1 MTAITVNFDSIAE
14 IGDEQFYRLC
24 IDNPDTKFERNAQGE
39 IIIMS
44 PQHVRADRR
53 KTTGDAV
60 ASRGGETGKRNTDL
74 IVQIGIWNGQT
85 KLGEVFDSST
95 GYKLPNGAN
104 RYGSRNPLESPD
116 VSWIASDRWHSLTSE
131 QKQKFIPLAPDFV
144 IELTSVPQ
152 RLPPQSLA
160 KQDDG
165 AKHRSFYGARECASL
180 SPSDYLVNTQ
190 AKLQEYLDNGVKLG
204 WLINPEAKQVE
215 IYRPGRD
222 VKLLNSPRSISGEAV
237 LPGFV
242 LDLTNIF

>member
-1 MTAITVNFDSIAE
+1 MTVITVNFNSIAE
-14 IGDEQFYRLC
+14 IGDEQFYQLC

-44 PQHVRADRR
+44 PQHIRATSAKHSPPNGGRTRPRSCR

-74 IVQIGIWNGQT
+74 IVQIGIWNRQT

-104 RYGSRNPLESPD
+104 RYGSRYPLGSFA
-116 VSWIASDRWHSLTSE
+116 VSWIACDRWHSLTWE
-131 QKQKFIPLAPDFV
+131 QKQKFIPLAPDFAL
-144 IELTSVPQ
+144 ELM
-152 RLPPQSLA
+152 
-160 KQDDG
+160 
-165 AKHRSFYGARECASL
+165 
-180 SPSDYLVNTQ
+180 SPSDYLINTQ
-190 AKLQEYLDNGVKLG
+190 AKLQEYLDNGVRLG

-222 VKLLNSPRSISGEAV
+222 IELLNSPRSISGETV

-242 LDLTNIF
+242 LDLTNIFN